1 MELFEV
7 VFEASDLVIE
17 LVLRLIEAVFRLTLW
32 LFELLGW
39 PLSRVRDRLDLLP
52 DIDPAQ
58 LSLLHRIG
66 RALLAGGVA
75 LSLFVPLVWLV
86 FR

>member
-7 VFEASDLVIE
+7 VFEAADVVIE

-32 LFELLGW
+32 LLDLLGW
-39 PLSRVRDRLDLLP
+39 LLSRFRRWLDLLP
-52 DIDPAQ
+52 DRDPSQLSMLGKIGRGLLAGSVS
-58 LSLLHRIG
+58 LSLL
-66 RALLAGGVA
+66 
-75 LSLFVPLVWLV
+75 VPLVWLV